1 MKGGTQLRVVVKL
14 ALYVVYARRGGR
26 LCHGEPG
33 AAAAAARRRP
43 GGRTPGTS
51 SRGSASM
58 IGGATHTRAGE
69 AASRLNE

>member
-26 LCHGEPG
+26 LRHGEPG
-33 AAAAAARRRP
+33 AAAAAAAAA
-43 GGRTPGTS
+43 GRTPGTS

-58 IGGATHTRAGE
+58 IGGATHTRAGA

>member
-26 LCHGEPG
+26 LRHGEPG
-33 AAAAAARRRP
+33 AAAARRRP

-58 IGGATHTRAGE
+58 IGGATHTRAGA

>member
-26 LCHGEPG
+26 LRHGEPG
-33 AAAAAARRRP
+33 AAAARRRRP
-43 GGRTPGTS
+43 GRRTPGTS

-58 IGGATHTRAGE
+58 IGGATHTRAGA